1 MVVFQGAS
9 NKYIPCIIYFLGTT
23 CINYFGRHMYFNI
36 LNLVYKSIH
45 YIFYLRLNITS
56 MPQQSVKILQLSV
69 KILQTTATNLLQAI
83 SILQI
88 AENINQS
95 ASSILLQAISILQ
108 LAENINQPA
117 SSILLQAISI
127 LQLAVYI
134 YQPASSILLQA
145 ISILQLAE
153 NINQPASSILLQ
165 AISILQLAVYI
176 YQPAVSFLSVLKIL
190 SIMRYFQL
198 MVKMLSSLLNTQQQS
213 TKIFYWKMV
222 TINLI

>member
-1 MVVFQGAS
+1 MVVIQGAS
-9 NKYIPCIIYFLGTT
+9 NKYIPCIIYFLGTA

-56 MPQQSVKILQLSV
+56 MPQQSVKILQLSA
-69 KILQTTATNLLQAI
+69 KILQTTATN
-83 SILQI
+83 
-88 AENINQS
+88 
-95 ASSILLQAISILQ
+95 
-108 LAENINQPA
+108 
-117 SSILLQAISI
+117 
-127 LQLAVYI
+127 
-134 YQPASSILLQA
+134 LLQA

-198 MVKMLSSLLNTQQQS
+198 MVKMLNSLLNTQQQS

>member
-1 MVVFQGAS
+1 MVVIQGAS
-9 NKYIPCIIYFLGTT
+9 NKYIPCIIYFLGTA

-83 SILQI
+83 SILQ
-88 AENINQS
+88 
-95 ASSILLQAISILQ
+95 

-127 LQLAVYI
+127 LQLAENI
-134 YQPASSILLQA
+134 NQPASSILLQA

-176 YQPAVSFLSVLKIL
+176 YQPAVRFLSVLKIL

-198 MVKMLSSLLNTQQQS
+198 MVKMLNSLLNTQQQS